1 MLKDRNAIQI
11 EIEKV
16 IERVKEIGQEW
27 DSLQVELSSIDKQ
40 LADLKTRRSSVSER
54 VAVLDW
60 ERASLKEKEEDL
72 RSQLLAALTPEE
84 FMYQLVEL
92 AGPYLGAKS
101 VSELNEIRSSLAPFE
116 PVVVDGD
123 SPFVDGGVVQCGDE
137 TGLNADVSGVVTG
150 EGLMAG
156 QVVMEHFEEP
166 KLPGNAGKSMQTFF
180 NVCKDIGIPY
190 EGGEF
195 RLYLSDIAKMV
206 DVMKRC
212 KTILKNFKYKLH
224 LNGKVFEF
232 DRDYMIP
239 RIKSTGKYTT
249 QLRECVRMLYYYA
262 FIQWLKMND
271 ADMSARSV
279 MDYLICERYTE
290 HGGVVYSALYD
301 SSYGLFYYCIE
312 DKDGNIVRETEIT
325 TRPDNRFVIYTD
337 DEGYSVVTGMTGR
350 TSSYAN
356 VLKECLPCYFGY
368 RLRVAWQDKCVGIK
382 WPDIFGDAYITF
394 EEAEY
399 DG

>member
-137 TGLNADVSGVVTG
+137 TGLNADVSGVVT
-150 EGLMAG
+150 
-156 QVVMEHFEEP
+156 
-166 KLPGNAGKSMQTFF
+166 
-180 NVCKDIGIPY
+180 
-190 EGGEF
+190 
-195 RLYLSDIAKMV
+195 
-206 DVMKRC
+206 
-212 KTILKNFKYKLH
+212 
-224 LNGKVFEF
+224 
-232 DRDYMIP
+232 DR
-239 RIKSTGKYTT
+239 K
-249 QLRECVRMLYYYA
+249 
-262 FIQWLKMND
+262 
-271 ADMSARSV
+271 
-279 MDYLICERYTE
+279 
-290 HGGVVYSALYD
+290 
-301 SSYGLFYYCIE
+301 
-312 DKDGNIVRETEIT
+312 
-325 TRPDNRFVIYTD
+325 
-337 DEGYSVVTGMTGR
+337 SVV
-350 TSSYAN
+350 
-356 VLKECLPCYFGY
+356 
-368 RLRVAWQDKCVGIK
+368 
-382 WPDIFGDAYITF
+382 
-394 EEAEY
+394 
-399 DG
+399 

>member
-11 EIEKV
+11 EIEKA

-249 QLRECVRMLYYYA
+249 QLREDR
-262 FIQWLKMND
+262 K
-271 ADMSARSV
+271 
-279 MDYLICERYTE
+279 
-290 HGGVVYSALYD
+290 
-301 SSYGLFYYCIE
+301 
-312 DKDGNIVRETEIT
+312 
-325 TRPDNRFVIYTD
+325 
-337 DEGYSVVTGMTGR
+337 SVV
-350 TSSYAN
+350 
-356 VLKECLPCYFGY
+356 
-368 RLRVAWQDKCVGIK
+368 
-382 WPDIFGDAYITF
+382 
-394 EEAEY
+394 
-399 DG
+399 